1 MTDKTENTEKPNTIQ
16 HLPFLPG
23 NVFEDI
29 TKNDFRRSQSLW
41 YHNGYMTSR
50 NLKYGIGGEPLPV
63 ASELSPEELLKE
75 MKDNPFIIYTHKN
88 KEFCPYK
95 RGGISN
101 YDELLKVQNEPQSYK
116 IPSYIA
122 YDKMVLRFF
131 GYYKESTYQSSEQY
145 HLRKVVIYYYLEDNT
160 MRVNEPQ
167 VENSGIPQGVL
178 ISRQK
183 IPKSSSEFYTPKDF
197 NIGINVQLYA
207 KTIRIVD
214 CDEFTRRYYQEV
226 ENTELNPA
234 EPMPEDPYQLERNKP
249 IRIKTEEPKEY
260 PLKHFIEYDRKVLR
274 FYCVWDDR
282 SNLFGDIHEF
292 IIHYYLVDD
301 CVEVREVHKPNDGRN
316 PFPLLLKKQPLPKVF
331 TDMKDLESNEK
342 YHWSDFKIGS
352 VINVLGR
359 KCLIYDCD
367 DYTRYYFMKHL
378 GMTEDELKPYN
389 IPKAKPAEIP
399 KQVTPQYNGFGSEE
413 DSLGS
418 VKHIVL
424 QPPKKNIIKMLE
436 NDHIV
441 LRFVAKMESKYKQ
454 NKDRRFILS
463 YHVSDDKISI
473 YEPMQRNSGITNGY
487 FAKVFKKTAGII
499 GGKYLENNYVKKP
512 SEQNEENEEE
522 EEDIFNSQKPA
533 EPIEYYTSK
542 DLYVGAVL
550 NINSQV
556 FTLIDADEFVF
567 NYMEC
572 KKDEYPMSNIKLILP
587 KIMGVFSTEEKE
599 ALKQKFPTTKVIKR
613 EDFIEAVSS
622 LFLKYLTPHEII
634 TLSRSCE
641 DNDQKVDIDKVIKI
655 INVL

>member
-1 MTDKTENTEKPNTIQ
+1 MEQKQTDDSTNKIQ

-29 TKNDFRRSQSLW
+29 TKTDFRRSQSLW
-41 YHNGYMTSR
+41 YNNGYMTSR
-50 NLKYGIGGEPLPV
+50 NLKQGLGGDPLPV
-63 ASELSPEELLKE
+63 EAELSAEELLKE
-75 MKDNPFIIYTHKN
+75 INNNPYIIYTHKN

-95 RGGISN
+95 KDGIN
-101 YDELLKVQNEPQSYK
+101 GYNELLQVQNEPQPYK

-145 HLRKVVIYYYLEDNT
+145 HLRQVVIYYYLEDNT

-167 VENSGIPQGVL
+167 IENSGIPQGVL

-183 IPKSSSEFYTPKDF
+183 IPKSSSEFYTPKDL
-197 NIGINVQLYA
+197 NIGINVQFYA

-214 CDEFTRRYYQEV
+214 CDEFTKRYYKEV
-226 ENTELNPA
+226 EKIDLNPA
-234 EPMPEDPYQLERNKP
+234 EKMPEDPYQLERNKP
-249 IRIKTEEPKEY
+249 LRIKSDEPRNY
-260 PLKHFIEYDRKVLR
+260 PLKHFLENDRKVLR

-282 SNLFGDIHEF
+282 SNMFGDVHEF

-301 CVEVREVHKPNDGRN
+301 CVEVREVHKQNDGRN
-316 PFPLLLKKQPLPKVF
+316 PFPLLLKKQQLPKIF
-331 TDMKDLESNEK
+331 TDMNDIESSEK

-367 DYTRYYFMKHL
+367 EYTRYYFMEHL
-378 GMTEDELKPYN
+378 GMTAEELKPYN
-389 IPKAKPAEIP
+389 VPREKSAEIP
-399 KQVTPQYNGFGSEE
+399 KQVIPQYNGFGSEE

-418 VKHIVL
+418 VKYIVL

-454 NKDRRFILS
+454 NQDRRFILS
-463 YHVSDDKISI
+463 YHVNDDKISI
-473 YEPMQRNSGITNGY
+473 YEPMQRNSGIASGY
-487 FAKVFKKTAGII
+487 FAKVFKKTAGIT
-499 GGKYLENNYVKKP
+499 GGKYLESNYVKKP
-512 SEQNEENEEE
+512 KEKAQEED
-522 EEDIFNSQKPA
+522 EEDIFNSQKSA
-533 EPIEYYTSK
+533 EPVEYYTSK
-542 DLYVGAVL
+542 DLYVGAVI
-550 NINSQV
+550 NINSQI

-572 KKDEYPMSNIKLILP
+572 KKDEYPMSNIKVILP
-587 KIMGVFSTEEKE
+587 KIMGKFSTDEKE
-599 ALKQKFPTTKVIKR
+599 DLKQKFPTTTIIKR
-613 EDFIEAVSS
+613 EDFIEAVSP

-641 DNDQKVDIDKVIKI
+641 GNDQKVDIDKVIKI
-655 INVL
+655 INIL

>member
-1 MTDKTENTEKPNTIQ
+1 MSDQSNSTDRPNITQ

-23 NVFEDI
+23 TVFEDI
-29 TKNDFRRSQSLW
+29 TKTDFRRPQSLW
-41 YHNGYMTSR
+41 YNNGYMVSR
-50 NLKYGIGGEPLPV
+50 NLKEGIGGEPLPV
-63 ASELSPEELLKE
+63 TADTSAEELLKE
-75 MKDNPFIIYTHKN
+75 MKNNPYIIYTHKN
-88 KEFCPYK
+88 KEFCPYSK
-95 RGGISN
+95 EKILN
-101 YDELLKVQNEPQSYK
+101 YDDVVKIKNEPQPSK

-145 HLRKVVIYYYLEDNT
+145 HLRKVVIYYYLEDDT
-160 MRVNEPQ
+160 IRVNEPQ

-183 IPKSSSEFYTPKDF
+183 IPKSSSEFYTPTDF
-197 NIGINVQLYA
+197 NIGKNVQLYA

-226 ENTELNPA
+226 EKIELNPS
-234 EPMPEDPYQLERNKP
+234 EEMPEDPYQSERNKP
-249 IRIKTEEPKEY
+249 YRIKNDEPRSY

-282 SNLFGDIHEF
+282 SNMFGDIHEF

-331 TDMKDLESNEK
+331 TDMKDLDSNEK
-342 YHWSDFKIGS
+342 YHWYDFKIGS

-367 DYTRYYFMKHL
+367 DYTRYYFMEHL
-378 GMTEDELKPYN
+378 GMSEEELKPYN
-389 IPKAKPAEIP
+389 IPKEKPAEIP
-399 KQVTPQYNGFGSEE
+399 KQVTPQYNCFGSEE
-413 DSLGS
+413 DSMGS
-418 VKHIVL
+418 VKYIVL

-512 SEQNEENEEE
+512 KEQVKEEEEE
-522 EEDIFNSQKPA
+522 EEDIFNSQKPE
-533 EPIEYYTSK
+533 EPMEYYTSK

-550 NINSQV
+550 NINSQI

-572 KKDEYPMSNIKLILP
+572 KKDEYPMSNIKMILP

-599 ALKQKFPTTKVIKR
+599 NLKQKFPTTITIKR
-613 EDFIEAVSS
+613 ESFIDAVSPNS
-622 LFLKYLTPHEII
+622 
-634 TLSRSCE
+634 
-641 DNDQKVDIDKVIKI
+641 
-655 INVL
+655 

>member
-1 MTDKTENTEKPNTIQ
+1 MEEKQTDDSTNKIQ

-29 TKNDFRRSQSLW
+29 TKTDFRRSQSLW
-41 YHNGYMTSR
+41 YNNGYMTSR
-50 NLKYGIGGEPLPV
+50 NLKQGLGGDPLPV
-63 ASELSPEELLKE
+63 EAELSAEELLKE
-75 MKDNPFIIYTHKN
+75 INNNPYIIYTHKN

-95 RGGISN
+95 KDGIN
-101 YDELLKVQNEPQSYK
+101 GYNELLQVQNEPQPYK

-145 HLRKVVIYYYLEDNT
+145 HLRQVVIYYYLEDNT

-167 VENSGIPQGVL
+167 IENSGIPQGVL

-183 IPKSSSEFYTPKDF
+183 IPKSSSEFYTPKDL
-197 NIGINVQLYA
+197 NIGINVQFYA

-214 CDEFTRRYYQEV
+214 CDEFTKRYYKEV
-226 ENTELNPA
+226 EKIDLNPA
-234 EPMPEDPYQLERNKP
+234 EKMPEDPYQLERNKP
-249 IRIKTEEPKEY
+249 LRIKSDEPRNY
-260 PLKHFIEYDRKVLR
+260 PLKHFLENDRKVLR

-282 SNLFGDIHEF
+282 SNMFGDVHEF

-301 CVEVREVHKPNDGRN
+301 CVEVREVHKQNDGRN
-316 PFPLLLKKQPLPKVF
+316 PFPLLLKKQQLPKIF
-331 TDMKDLESNEK
+331 TDMNDIESSEK

-367 DYTRYYFMKHL
+367 EYTRYYFMEHL
-378 GMTEDELKPYN
+378 GMTAEELKPYN
-389 IPKAKPAEIP
+389 VPREKSAEIP
-399 KQVTPQYNGFGSEE
+399 KQVIPQYNGFGSEE

-418 VKHIVL
+418 VKYIVL

-454 NKDRRFILS
+454 NQDRRFILS
-463 YHVSDDKISI
+463 YHVNDDKISI
-473 YEPMQRNSGITNGY
+473 YEPMQRNSGIASGY
-487 FAKVFKKTAGII
+487 FAKVFKKTAGIT
-499 GGKYLENNYVKKP
+499 GGKYLESNYVKKP
-512 SEQNEENEEE
+512 KEKAQEED
-522 EEDIFNSQKPA
+522 EEDIFNSQKSA
-533 EPIEYYTSK
+533 EPVEYYTSK
-542 DLYVGAVL
+542 DLYVGAVI
-550 NINSQV
+550 NINSQI

-572 KKDEYPMSNIKLILP
+572 KKDEYPMSNIKVILP
-587 KIMGVFSTEEKE
+587 KIMGKFSTDEKE
-599 ALKQKFPTTKVIKR
+599 DLKQKFPTTTIIKR
-613 EDFIEAVSS
+613 EDFIEAVSP
-622 LFLKYLTPHEII
+622 LFLKYLTPH
-634 TLSRSCE
+634 
-641 DNDQKVDIDKVIKI
+641 
-655 INVL
+655 

>member
-1 MTDKTENTEKPNTIQ
+1 MTDKSTDDNSNKIH

-23 NVFEDI
+23 NVYDDI
-29 TKNDFRRSQSLW
+29 TKTDFRRPQSLW
-41 YHNGYMTSR
+41 YNNGYMTSR
-50 NLKYGIGGEPLPV
+50 GLKQGLGGDPLPIT
-63 ASELSPEELLKE
+63 AELSPEKLLKE
-75 MKDNPFIIYTHKN
+75 MKDNPYIIYTHKN
-88 KEFCPYK
+88 KEFSPYK
-95 RGGISN
+95 KGGINS
-101 YDELLKVQNEPQSYK
+101 YDELLQVQTEPQSYK

-145 HLRKVVIYYYLEDNT
+145 HLRKVDIYYYLEDNT

-183 IPKSSSEFYTPKDF
+183 IPKSSSEFYTPKDL
-197 NIGINVQLYA
+197 NIGINIQLYA

-214 CDEFTRRYYQEV
+214 CDEFTKRYYKEV
-226 ENTELNPA
+226 ENIDLNPP
-234 EPMPEDPYQLERNKP
+234 EVMPEDPYQQDRNKP
-249 IRIKTEEPKEY
+249 TRIKCEEPKSY
-260 PLKHFIEYDRKVLR
+260 PLKHFLEYDRKVLR

-282 SNLFGDIHEF
+282 SSMFGDIHEF

-301 CVEVREVHKPNDGRN
+301 NVEVREVHKQNDGRN
-316 PFPLLLKKQPLPKVF
+316 PFPLLLKKQQLPKVF

-367 DYTRYYFMKHL
+367 EFTRYYFMEHL
-378 GMTEDELKPYN
+378 GMSADELKPYKVPREK
-389 IPKAKPAEIP
+389 IAEIP
-399 KQVTPQYNGFGSEE
+399 KQAVPQYNGFGSEE
-413 DSLGS
+413 DSMGS
-418 VKHIVL
+418 VKYIVL

-441 LRFVAKMESKYKQ
+441 LRFVANMESKYKQ
-454 NKDRRFILS
+454 NQDRRFILS
-463 YHVSDDKISI
+463 YHVNDDKISI

-487 FAKVFKKTAGII
+487 FAKVFKKTAGIT

-512 SEQNEENEEE
+512 KDEKEKDEEE
-522 EEDIFNSQKPA
+522 EEDIFNSQKSA

-550 NINSQV
+550 NINSQI

-567 NYMEC
+567 NYMES
-572 KKDEYPMSNIKLILP
+572 KKDEYPMSNIKIILP
-587 KIMGVFSTEEKE
+587 KIMGKFTNEEKDY
-599 ALKQKFPTTKVIKR
+599 LKQKFPTTNIIKR
-613 EDFIEAVSS
+613 
-622 LFLKYLTPHEII
+622 
-634 TLSRSCE
+634 
-641 DNDQKVDIDKVIKI
+641 
-655 INVL
+655 

>member
-1 MTDKTENTEKPNTIQ
+1 MEEKQTDDSTNKIQ

-29 TKNDFRRSQSLW
+29 TKTDFRRSQSLW
-41 YHNGYMTSR
+41 YNNGYMTSR
-50 NLKYGIGGEPLPV
+50 NLKQGLGGDPLPV
-63 ASELSPEELLKE
+63 EAELSAEELLKE
-75 MKDNPFIIYTHKN
+75 INNNPYIIYTHKN

-95 RGGISN
+95 KDGIN
-101 YDELLKVQNEPQSYK
+101 GYNELLQVQNEPQPYK

-145 HLRKVVIYYYLEDNT
+145 HLRQVVIYYYLEDNT

-167 VENSGIPQGVL
+167 IENSGIPQGVL

-183 IPKSSSEFYTPKDF
+183 IPKSSSEFYTPKDL
-197 NIGINVQLYA
+197 NIGINVQFYA

-214 CDEFTRRYYQEV
+214 CDEFTKRYYKEV
-226 ENTELNPA
+226 EKIDLNPA
-234 EPMPEDPYQLERNKP
+234 EKMPEDPYQLERNKP
-249 IRIKTEEPKEY
+249 LRIKSDEPRNY
-260 PLKHFIEYDRKVLR
+260 PLKHFLENDRKVLR

-282 SNLFGDIHEF
+282 SNMFGDVHEF

-301 CVEVREVHKPNDGRN
+301 CVEVREVHKQNDGRN
-316 PFPLLLKKQPLPKVF
+316 PFPLLLKKQQLPKIF
-331 TDMKDLESNEK
+331 TDMNDIESSEK

-367 DYTRYYFMKHL
+367 EYTRYYFMEHL
-378 GMTEDELKPYN
+378 GMTAEELKPYN
-389 IPKAKPAEIP
+389 VPREKSAEIP
-399 KQVTPQYNGFGSEE
+399 KQVIPQYNGFGSEE

-418 VKHIVL
+418 VKYIVL

-454 NKDRRFILS
+454 NQDRRFILS
-463 YHVSDDKISI
+463 YHVNDDKISI
-473 YEPMQRNSGITNGY
+473 YEPMQRNSGIASGY
-487 FAKVFKKTAGII
+487 FAKVFKKTAGIT
-499 GGKYLENNYVKKP
+499 GGKYLESNYVKKP
-512 SEQNEENEEE
+512 KEKAQEED
-522 EEDIFNSQKPA
+522 EEDIFNSQKSA
-533 EPIEYYTSK
+533 EPVEYYTSK
-542 DLYVGAVL
+542 DLYVGAVI
-550 NINSQV
+550 NINSQI

-572 KKDEYPMSNIKLILP
+572 KKDEYPMSNIKVILP
-587 KIMGVFSTEEKE
+587 KIMGKFSTDEKE
-599 ALKQKFPTTKVIKR
+599 DLKQKFPTTTIIKR
-613 EDFIEAVSS
+613 EDFIEAVSP

-641 DNDQKVDIDKVIKI
+641 GNDQKVDIDKVIKI
-655 INVL
+655 INIL

>member
-1 MTDKTENTEKPNTIQ
+1 MTDTTEKVEKSNIVQ

-41 YHNGYMTSR
+41 YHDGYMTTR
-50 NLKYGIGGEPLPV
+50 NLKYGIGGDPLPV
-63 ASELSPEELLKE
+63 QAEISPEELLKE
-75 MKDNPFIIYTHKN
+75 MEDNPYIIYTHKN

-95 RGGISN
+95 KGGISS
-101 YDELLKVQNEPQSYK
+101 YDELLKVQNEQQLNK
-116 IPSYIA
+116 VPSYIA

-197 NIGINVQLYA
+197 NIGINIKLYS

-214 CDEFTRRYYQEV
+214 CDEFTRRYYQEI
-226 ENTELNPA
+226 ENTELNPT

-249 IRIKTEEPKEY
+249 IRIKVEESKEY
-260 PLKHFIEYDRKVLR
+260 PLKHFIEFDRKVLR

-301 CVEVREVHKPNDGRN
+301 CVEVREVHKPNDGKS
-316 PFPLLLKKQPLPKVF
+316 PFPLLLKKQPLPKIF

-367 DYTRYYFMKHL
+367 DYTKYYFMKNL
-378 GMTEDELKPYN
+378 GMNENELKPYN
-389 IPKAKPAEIP
+389 IPKEKPGEIP
-399 KQVTPQYNGFGSEE
+399 RQSIPQYNGFGSEE

-454 NKDRRFILS
+454 NMDRRFIIS

-473 YEPMQRNSGITNGY
+473 YEPMQRNSGITSGY
-487 FAKVFKKTAGII
+487 FAKVFKKTAGIV
-499 GGKYLENNYVKKP
+499 GGKYLESNYVKKP
-512 SEQNEENEEE
+512 SKKEEE
-522 EEDIFNSQKPA
+522 EKEEDIFNSQQPA

-550 NINSQV
+550 NINSQI

-572 KKDEYPMSNIKLILP
+572 KKDEYPMSNFELIIP
-587 KIMGVFSTEEKE
+587 KIKGILSAEDKE
-599 ALKQKFPTTKVIKR
+599 RLKQMFPTTKNIKR
-613 EDFIEAVSS
+613 EEFIGIITP
-622 LFLKYLTPHEII
+622 LFQKYLNPHEII

-641 DNDQKVDIDKVIKI
+641 DNDQKVNIDKVITF
-655 INVL
+655 INNVI